1 MPVYEQLHYRYE
13 YRSFSNARQ
22 GLLRCFFT
30 DILAHPHLPLGIRRE
45 SFEEG
50 NDTGLHKHENFYAL
64 YVVRS
69 GSGVHL
75 INDHPY
81 AITRGNVYVL
91 SPGTVHAYRH
101 YCQLVIDAFY
111 FQPELFQPEELC
123 ALRSLSGFWR
133 LFIASAELKQ
143 PVAQEE
149 AIDHHLHLSPEKQ
162 VEIERKIAEIHSEYT
177 VSTPDAVVLTRSQ
190 FFRMLIHLAR
200 WQNGLSEARGAVAA
214 EASSQPDPQQK
225 MGLADILHF
234 CEENYHEQL
243 NVPQLAARMFLS
255 PSRFSEIFSREIGMS
270 PAAYI
275 KQLRLERVQTLLRT
289 TTLSTTSIA
298 HQVGFRDSAQL
309 ARVFRSTFHIT
320 PTAYRRNFRI
330 QQEPERSICPH

>member
-13 YRSFSNARQ
+13 YRFFSNARPELQ
-22 GLLRCFFT
+22 RCFFT
-30 DILAHPHLPLGIRRE
+30 DILTHPRLPLGIRQE
-45 SFEEG
+45 FFEQG
-50 NDTGLHKHENFYAL
+50 NDTGLHKHEDFYAF
-64 YVVRS
+64 YIVRS

-91 SPGTVHAYRH
+91 SPGTVHAYRN

-111 FQPELFQPEELC
+111 FQPEVFRADELL
-123 ALRSLSGFWR
+123 ALHSLSGFWR
-133 LFIASAELKQ
+133 LFIVPEQLKQ
-143 PVAQEE
+143 PEVREE

-162 VEIERKIAEIHSEYT
+162 AEIEQKIAEIHSEYIT
-177 VSTPDAVVLTRSQ
+177 LTPDAVVLTRSQ

-200 WQNGLSEARGAVAA
+200 WQNEQA
-214 EASSQPDPQQK
+214 EVKGCAPQAIAQTDTQQK
-225 MGLADILHF
+225 MGLAGILRF
-234 CEENYHEQL
+234 CEENYHEPL

-255 PSRFSEIFSREIGMS
+255 PSRFSEIFSHEVGMS

-289 TTLSTTSIA
+289 TVLSTTNIA

-309 ARVFRSTFHIT
+309 ARVFRSTFHLT

-330 QQEPERSICPH
+330 Q